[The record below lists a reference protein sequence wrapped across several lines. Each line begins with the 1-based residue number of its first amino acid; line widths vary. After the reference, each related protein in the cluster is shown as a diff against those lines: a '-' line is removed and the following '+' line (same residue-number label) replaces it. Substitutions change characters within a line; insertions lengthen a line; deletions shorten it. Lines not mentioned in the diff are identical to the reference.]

1 MVVEFDMTKRIIF
14 ILLGL
19 LIVIGIVAGIKFLQ
33 IRKMIQAGKHMR
45 RPPAIVTTAE
55 VEEETWQTTLTAV
68 GSLSA
73 VQGVLVAAELPG
85 RVVDISFTSG
95 AKVNKGEL
103 LLRMDTASEQ
113 AQLNSAETAAALA
126 KINRDRAR
134 ILVNR
139 KSMSRS
145 GLDTAEALYKQ
156 ALAKANELRA
166 IIDKKTI
173 LVPFAGRL
181 GIRMVNLGQ
190 ILGQGDG
197 IVDLQSLDPIFVD
210 FSLPQQELSRLSE
223 GLIVQVRTDAL
234 PGKILQGTITAINPA
249 VDPKTRNIRV
259 QATVD
264 NPDESLCPG
273 MFVKVDV
280 LLPQYETVLVIPAT
294 SILYAPYG
302 DSVFVVDTHR
312 DKHTGKPDMVLRQQV
327 VRTGRKQGDFVTIT
341 SGLKQGEKVV
351 TTGVFKFRNGQQAR
365 IDNSLS
371 PEFSLKP
378 ELENR

>member
-1 MVVEFDMTKRIIF
+1 MTKRIIF

-33 IRKMIQAGKHMR
+33 IRKMIQAGKHMG

-55 VEEETWQTTLTAV
+55 VQEETWQTSLTAV

-85 RVVDISFTSG
+85 RVVDITFTPGTAVKKG
-95 AKVNKGEL
+95 AL
-103 LLRMDTASEQ
+103 LLRLDTASEQ
-113 AQLNSAETAAALA
+113 AQLNSAETAVALA
-126 KINRDRAR
+126 KINRDRAQV
-134 ILVNR
+134 LVNK

-145 GLDTAEALYKQ
+145 GLDTTEALYKQ

-166 IIDKKTI
+166 IIDKKKI
-173 LVPFAGRL
+173 RAPFAGRL
-181 GIRMVNLGQ
+181 GIRLVNLGQ
-190 ILGQGDG
+190 ILSQGDG

-210 FSLPQQELSRLSE
+210 FSLPQQDLSRLTE
-223 GLIVQVRTDAL
+223 GLMVQVTTDVL
-234 PGKILQGTITAINPA
+234 PGEILQSTITAINPA
-249 VDPKTRNIRV
+249 VDPATRNIRV
-259 QATVD
+259 QATMA
-264 NPDESLCPG
+264 NLREKLRPG
-273 MFVKVDV
+273 MFVKVAV
-280 LLPQYETVLVIPAT
+280 LLPEQNTVLVIPAT

-302 DSVFVVDTHR
+302 DSVFVVDSQT
-312 DKHTGKPDMVLRQQV
+312 DKYTGKPVMVLRQQV
-327 VRTGRKQGDFVTIT
+327 VRTGKKRGDFVTIT

-365 IDNSLS
+365 VDNTLS
-371 PEFSLKP
+371 PEFTQKP